1 MLSPGE
7 TCLIGKWLTRGGS
20 VVADDTCLRIEAL
33 VSEQLVQLAQT
44 SDGWSKLFRDP
55 ADGRLWEHS
64 YPQAGIHGGGPPSL
78 QCISSHVALAKF
90 GVAA

>member
-1 MLSPGE
+1 MLSPDE
-7 TCLIGKWLTRGGS
+7 TCLIGNWSVRGDE
-20 VVADDTCLRIEAL
+20 VVADDTCLRIGVL

-64 YPQAGIHGGGPPSL
+64 YPQAEMPGGGPSSL
-78 QCISSHVALAKF
+78 LCISRQAARAKY